1 MLDRVEQQVPA
12 GASVPPALWRRR
24 LLKAAGFT
32 AGWAVLAVLV
42 GYHLFMTDSRQT
54 VIAGHD
60 ATVSPTRDG
69 YATVDLGAFIPDLRY
84 PTGHGLG
91 VDIVVGKT
99 SLDSYQSLLQRYE
112 LIGSHPQGEI
122 DKVTRLVTGMLIS
135 DAVKGAVIGLAGPL
149 AWLVVGQ
156 RRRHELRLGMT
167 RRRVAVGATAAVV
180 AVTLTTST
188 PFSDPS
194 DDSVVAKDSWESIAT
209 FLPETTIPAQ
219 ARPLEIEAGLMT
231 SGTQSLI
238 ESAFRGYNTSVV
250 FYHDLAHQAAKL
262 GPQLRKPRP
271 ADTVV
276 LFVADRHD
284 NVGMDPVARAIGDAG
299 GATILFDAGDD
310 TSTGEPWET
319 FSLDSLVDSFS
330 DLHGLYQV
338 PGNHDNGTFVASY
351 LGSHGFTVLS
361 GEPLRTADGI
371 ELLGVADPRSS
382 GLGNWRTTSGI
393 TFDAQAHK
401 LADVACRSDEN
412 GHRVSTPARARRR
425 AWGTRRYGAAAS
437 TSCSAATC
445 TPRWAPTASP
455 VSTATSGCPSPTGPP
470 AARRTRSPSAPSCG
484 ATPRSPSSPT
494 GPASLS
500 ACSRCPSTPPAGSP
514 STRTTGCGRRCT
526 SSCRRGMS
534 RAS

>member
-1 MLDRVEQQVPA
+1 MLDKVEQQGPV
-12 GASVPPALWRRR
+12 GASALPAVWRRR
-24 LLKAAGFT
+24 LLKAAGFA

-42 GYHLFMTDSRQT
+42 GYHLFMSDSRQT

-84 PTGHGLG
+84 PTGHDLG

-122 DKVTRLVTGMLIS
+122 DKVTRLVSGMLVS

-149 AWLVVGQ
+149 AWLVVGH

-194 DDSVVAKDSWESIAT
+194 GDAVVAKDSWESIAT
-209 FLPETTIPAQ
+209 FLPETPIPAQ
-219 ARPLEIEAGLMT
+219 ARPLQIEAGLMT

-250 FYHDLAHQAAKL
+250 FYHDLAREAARL
-262 GPQLRKPRP
+262 GPQLRRPRP

-299 GATILFDAGDD
+299 GATVLFDAGDD

-351 LGSHGFTVLS
+351 LGGHGFTVLS
-361 GEPLRTADGI
+361 GEPLRTSDGI

-393 TFDAQAHK
+393 TFDAQARK

-412 GHRVSTPARARRR
+412 GHRVSTLLVHDASMGYEALRRGCVDLVLGGHLHTQVGPDR
-425 AWGTRRYGAAAS
+425 VTGVNGDVGVSFTNGTTGGAAYAVAVG
-437 TSCSAATC
+437 TKLRRDAEVTLVTYRAGK
-445 TPRWAPTASP
+445 PVGLQP
-455 VSTATSGCPSPTGPP
+455 VSID
-470 AARRTRSPSAPSCG
+470 
-484 ATPRSPSSPT
+484 
-494 GPASLS
+494 
-500 ACSRCPSTPPAGSP
+500 
-514 STRTTGCGRRCT
+514 TTGRITVHPYYR
-526 SSCRRGMS
+526 M
-534 RAS
+534 RAALHE

>member
-1 MLDRVEQQVPA
+1 MLNRVEQQVPA
-12 GASVPPALWRRR
+12 GASVPPAVWRRR
-24 LLKAAGFT
+24 LLKGAGFA

-122 DKVTRLVTGMLIS
+122 DKVTRLVSGMLIS

-149 AWLVVGQ
+149 GWLLVGQ

-167 RRRVAVGATAAVV
+167 GRRVAVGATAAVV

-194 DDSVVAKDSWESIAT
+194 DDAVVAKDSWESITT
-209 FLPETTIPAQ
+209 FLPETPIPAQ
-219 ARPLEIEAGLMT
+219 ARPLQIEAGLMT

-250 FYHDLAHQAAKL
+250 FYHDLALQAAKL

-299 GATILFDAGDD
+299 GATVLFDAGDD

-338 PGNHDNGTFVASY
+338 PGNHDNGTFIASY

-361 GEPLRTADGI
+361 GEPLRTSDGI

-382 GLGNWRTTSGI
+382 GLGNWRTTVGI
-393 TFDAQAHK
+393 TFDAQARK
-401 LADVACRSDEN
+401 LADVACRSDAN
-412 GHRVSTPARARRR
+412 GHRVSTLLVHEASMGDEALRRGCVDLVLGGHLHTQVGPDR
-425 AWGTRRYGAAAS
+425 VTGVNGDVGVSFTNGTTGGAAYAVAVG
-437 TSCSAATC
+437 TKLRRDAEVTLVTYRAGK
-445 TPRWAPTASP
+445 PIGLQP
-455 VSTATSGCPSPTGPP
+455 VSID
-470 AARRTRSPSAPSCG
+470 
-484 ATPRSPSSPT
+484 
-494 GPASLS
+494 
-500 ACSRCPSTPPAGSP
+500 
-514 STRTTGCGRRCT
+514 TTGRITVHPYYR
-526 SSCRRGMS
+526 M
-534 RAS
+534 RAALHE